1 MENTHHHHP
10 TGLPPIYMQLFL
22 FLFFYF
28 GVETREIFSFPPPPY
43 IVIVEYFVFH
53 LCLYL
58 WLPFNQLEH
67 PVDAY
72 ERETDRCN

>member
-22 FLFFYF
+22 FCFFIS
-28 GVETREIFSFPPPPY
+28 ELKQEKSFLPPVY
-43 IVIVEYFVFH
+43 CYSIEYFVFH